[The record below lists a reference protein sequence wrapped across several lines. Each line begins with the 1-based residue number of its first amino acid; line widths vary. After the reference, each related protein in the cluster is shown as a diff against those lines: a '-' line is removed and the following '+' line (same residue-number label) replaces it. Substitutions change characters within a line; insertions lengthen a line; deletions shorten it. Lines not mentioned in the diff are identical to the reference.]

1 MASYDL
7 LIIGAGPAAWSC
19 AMTARQ
25 RGLTTAVACAQ
36 SATSWLQRAERI
48 DNYPGL
54 PQISG
59 KELLSRFR
67 AQAADMG
74 VVIIEQLARQI
85 MPSGDIYMTLV
96 GNDIIESRAIVL
108 AMGAARPKLLPGEE
122 DLLGRGVSWCG
133 TCDGM
138 FYRGKRV
145 AVIAQGPE
153 AVSEANFL
161 AGLCSEVVYFGAKED
176 ALDDRITV
184 CGQKPEA
191 ILGESTATGL
201 KAGGEDFPFDG
212 VFIFRETAALST
224 LLPGLEMDGAF
235 IRVDRRMKT
244 NLPGVFAAGD
254 TRTKDLRQ
262 LVTAAA
268 DGAAAASR
276 AGQYLGLR

>member
-138 FYRGKRV
+138 FYRGKKV
-145 AVIAQGPE
+145 AVLSAWTGGIEE
-153 AVSEANFL
+153 AEFL
-161 AGLCSEVVYFGAKED
+161 AGLS
-176 ALDDRITV
+176 
-184 CGQKPEA
+184 
-191 ILGESTATGL
+191 
-201 KAGGEDFPFDG
+201 
-212 VFIFRETAALST
+212 ALSDAQT
-224 LLPGLEMDGAF
+224 
-235 IRVDRRMKT
+235 RRDM
-244 NLPGVFAAGD
+244 
-254 TRTKDLRQ
+254 
-262 LVTAAA
+262 
-268 DGAAAASR
+268 GAAAQSAAYARFSAESFTRKVLQVYQDCLPRSKEAS
-276 AGQYLGLR
+276 AA

>member
-36 SATSWLQRAERI
+36 STTSWLQRAERI

-85 MPSGDIYMTLV
+85 MPNSDGYMTLV

-138 FYRGKRV
+138 FYRGKKV
-145 AVIAQGPE
+145 AVLSAWAGGVEE
-153 AVSEANFL
+153 AEFL
-161 AGLCSEVVYFGAKED
+161 AGL
-176 ALDDRITV
+176 
-184 CGQKPEA
+184 
-191 ILGESTATGL
+191 
-201 KAGGEDFPFDG
+201 
-212 VFIFRETAALST
+212 
-224 LLPGLEMDGAF
+224 
-235 IRVDRRMKT
+235 
-244 NLPGVFAAGD
+244 
-254 TRTKDLRQ
+254 
-262 LVTAAA
+262 
-268 DGAAAASR
+268 AS
-276 AGQYLGLR
+276 

>member
-19 AMTARQ
+19 AITARQ

-67 AQAADMG
+67 SQAADMG

-122 DLLGRGVSWCG
+122 ELLGRGVSWCG

-138 FYRGKRV
+138 FYRGKKV
-145 AVIAQGPE
+145 AVLSAWTGGVEE
-153 AVSEANFL
+153 AEF
-161 AGLCSEVVYFGAKED
+161 
-176 ALDDRITV
+176 
-184 CGQKPEA
+184 
-191 ILGESTATGL
+191 
-201 KAGGEDFPFDG
+201 
-212 VFIFRETAALST
+212 LST
-224 LLPGLEMDGAF
+224 LASE
-235 IRVDRRMKT
+235 VDYYLLAQHACARASRSPSGTKKISWCSRRMRANT
-244 NLPGVFAAGD
+244 ATTASSSSALPYRR
-254 TRTKDLRQ
+254 TRCCR
-262 LVTAAA
+262 
-268 DGAAAASR
+268 G
-276 AGQYLGLR
+276 

>member
-36 SATSWLQRAERI
+36 STTSWLQRAERI

-85 MPSGDIYMTLV
+85 MPNSDGYMTLV

-138 FYRGKRV
+138 FYRGKKV
-145 AVIAQGPE
+145 AVLSAWAGGVEE
-153 AVSEANFL
+153 AEFL
-161 AGLCSEVVYFGAKED
+161 AGLASEVDYYLLAPVRGQAAVHPARRKSAGAGD
-176 ALDDRITV
+176 GCGRIPLRRHLHLPP
-184 CGQKPEA
+184 CR
-191 ILGESTATGL
+191 I
-201 KAGGEDFPFDG
+201 AGH
-212 VFIFRETAALST
+212 A
-224 LLPGLEMDGAF
+224 
-235 IRVDRRMKT
+235 
-244 NLPGVFAAGD
+244 AAGAEN
-254 TRTKDLRQ
+254 RRR
-262 LVTAAA
+262 VHP
-268 DGAAAASR
+268 R
-276 AGQYLGLR
+276 

>member
-1 MASYDL
+1 MASFDL

-85 MPSGDIYMTLV
+85 MPNSDGYMTLV

-122 DLLGRGVSWCG
+122 ELLGRGVSWCG

-138 FYRGKRV
+138 FYRGKK
-145 AVIAQGPE
+145 VI
-153 AVSEANFL
+153 
-161 AGLCSEVVYFGAKED
+161 
-176 ALDDRITV
+176 
-184 CGQKPEA
+184 
-191 ILGESTATGL
+191 
-201 KAGGEDFPFDG
+201 
-212 VFIFRETAALST
+212 ET
-224 LLPGLEMDGAF
+224 
-235 IRVDRRMKT
+235 K
-244 NLPGVFAAGD
+244 
-254 TRTKDLRQ
+254 KDEE
-262 LVTAAA
+262 
-268 DGAAAASR
+268 
-276 AGQYLGLR
+276 

>member
-138 FYRGKRV
+138 FYRALNQLRYKQLQINSPVKRV
-145 AVIAQGPE
+145 E
-153 AVSEANFL
+153 NRTENHTR
-161 AGLCSEVVYFGAKED
+161 K
-176 ALDDRITV
+176 
-184 CGQKPEA
+184 QKYG
-191 ILGESTATGL
+191 I
-201 KAGGEDFPFDG
+201 GG
-212 VFIFRETAALST
+212 
-224 LLPGLEMDGAF
+224 
-235 IRVDRRMKT
+235 RV
-244 NLPGVFAAGD
+244 
-254 TRTKDLRQ
+254 Q
-262 LVTAAA
+262 
-268 DGAAAASR
+268 
-276 AGQYLGLR
+276 QY

>member
-74 VVIIEQLARQI
+74 VIIIEQLARQI

-96 GNDIIESRAIVL
+96 GNDISI
-108 AMGAARPKLLPGEE
+108 
-122 DLLGRGVSWCG
+122 
-133 TCDGM
+133 
-138 FYRGKRV
+138 
-145 AVIAQGPE
+145 QPE
-153 AVSEANFL
+153 AYLPQGTVAT
-161 AGLCSEVVYFGAKED
+161 ED
-176 ALDDRITV
+176 A
-184 CGQKPEA
+184 CGGRCYDK
-191 ILGESTATGL
+191 
-201 KAGGEDFPFDG
+201 
-212 VFIFRETAALST
+212 
-224 LLPGLEMDGAF
+224 
-235 IRVDRRMKT
+235 
-244 NLPGVFAAGD
+244 
-254 TRTKDLRQ
+254 
-262 LVTAAA
+262 
-268 DGAAAASR
+268 
-276 AGQYLGLR
+276 

>member
-122 DLLGRGVSWCG
+122 ELLGRGVSWCG

-138 FYRGKRV
+138 FYRGKKWRCCRHGR
-145 AVIAQGPE
+145 AAWKKR
-153 AVSEANFL
+153 NF
-161 AGLCSEVVYFGAKED
+161 SPD
-176 ALDDRITV
+176 WHPRWITT
-184 CGQKPEA
+184 CWR
-191 ILGESTATGL
+191 STRSR
-201 KAGGEDFPFDG
+201 K
-212 VFIFRETAALST
+212 IRHTACA
-224 LLPGLEMDGAF
+224 
-235 IRVDRRMKT
+235 R
-244 NLPGVFAAGD
+244 
-254 TRTKDLRQ
+254 
-262 LVTAAA
+262 
-268 DGAAAASR
+268 ASR
-276 AGQYLGLR
+276 SPSGTKKISWCW

>member
-25 RGLTTAVACAQ
+25 RGLTTVVACAQ

-85 MPSGDIYMTLV
+85 MPNSDIYMTLV

-122 DLLGRGVSWCG
+122 ELLGRGVSWCG

-254 TRTKDLRQ
+254 CTGQPLQVAKA
-262 LVTAAA
+262 VGEGCVAAIS
-268 DGAAAASR
+268 AATT
-276 AGQYLGLR
+276 

>member
-122 DLLGRGVSWCG
+122 ELLGRGVSWCG

-138 FYRGKRV
+138 FYRGKKV
-145 AVIAQGPE
+145 AVLSAWTGGIEE
-153 AVSEANFL
+153 AEFL
-161 AGLCSEVVYFGAKED
+161 AGLS
-176 ALDDRITV
+176 
-184 CGQKPEA
+184 
-191 ILGESTATGL
+191 
-201 KAGGEDFPFDG
+201 
-212 VFIFRETAALST
+212 ALSDAQT
-224 LLPGLEMDGAF
+224 
-235 IRVDRRMKT
+235 RRDM
-244 NLPGVFAAGD
+244 
-254 TRTKDLRQ
+254 
-262 LVTAAA
+262 
-268 DGAAAASR
+268 GAAAQSAAYARFSAESFTRKVLQVYQDCLPRSKEAS
-276 AGQYLGLR
+276 AA

>member
-122 DLLGRGVSWCG
+122 ELLGRGVSWCG

-138 FYRGKRV
+138 FYRGKKV
-145 AVIAQGPE
+145 AVLSAWTGGIEE
-153 AVSEANFL
+153 AEFL
-161 AGLCSEVVYFGAKED
+161 AGLASEVDYRRTACARASRSPSGTKQISWCSRRTRAN
-176 ALDDRITV
+176 
-184 CGQKPEA
+184 
-191 ILGESTATGL
+191 TAT
-201 KAGGEDFPFDG
+201 
-212 VFIFRETAALST
+212 TASSSSAL
-224 LLPGLEMDGAF
+224 PY
-235 IRVDRRMKT
+235 RR
-244 NLPGVFAAGD
+244 
-254 TRTKDLRQ
+254 TRCCR
-262 LVTAAA
+262 
-268 DGAAAASR
+268 G
-276 AGQYLGLR
+276 

>member
-96 GNDIIESRAIVL
+96 GNDIIESRANTLVRSDSL
-108 AMGAARPKLLPGEE
+108 
-122 DLLGRGVSWCG
+122 
-133 TCDGM
+133 T
-138 FYRGKRV
+138 
-145 AVIAQGPE
+145 
-153 AVSEANFL
+153 FL
-161 AGLCSEVVYFGAKED
+161 H
-176 ALDDRITV
+176 
-184 CGQKPEA
+184 
-191 ILGESTATGL
+191 
-201 KAGGEDFPFDG
+201 
-212 VFIFRETAALST
+212 ET
-224 LLPGLEMDGAF
+224 
-235 IRVDRRMKT
+235 R
-244 NLPGVFAAGD
+244 
-254 TRTKDLRQ
+254 
-262 LVTAAA
+262 
-268 DGAAAASR
+268 
-276 AGQYLGLR
+276 

>member
-85 MPSGDIYMTLV
+85 RRHPPVNGDERAFGFQPRQQRVRRYGRAEDEDAVVAVFARVRLEHQLICFVPDGLRLALAQAVRRIFRLRVLRQQVVIHLGCQSGEKFRFFD
-96 GNDIIESRAIVL
+96 
-108 AMGAARPKLLPGEE
+108 AARP
-122 DLLGRGVSWCG
+122 C
-133 TCDGM
+133 
-138 FYRGKRV
+138 
-145 AVIAQGPE
+145 
-153 AVSEANFL
+153 
-161 AGLCSEVVYFGAKED
+161 
-176 ALDDRITV
+176 
-184 CGQKPEA
+184 
-191 ILGESTATGL
+191 
-201 KAGGEDFPFDG
+201 
-212 VFIFRETAALST
+212 
-224 LLPGLEMDGAF
+224 
-235 IRVDRRMKT
+235 
-244 NLPGVFAAGD
+244 
-254 TRTKDLRQ
+254 
-262 LVTAAA
+262 
-268 DGAAAASR
+268 
-276 AGQYLGLR
+276 

>member
-25 RGLTTAVACAQ
+25 RGLTTVVACAQ

-122 DLLGRGVSWCG
+122 ELLGRGVSWCG

-138 FYRGKRV
+138 FYRRKKV
-145 AVIAQGPE
+145 AELSAWTGGIEE
-153 AVSEANFL
+153 AE
-161 AGLCSEVVYFGAKED
+161 
-176 ALDDRITV
+176 
-184 CGQKPEA
+184 
-191 ILGESTATGL
+191 
-201 KAGGEDFPFDG
+201 
-212 VFIFRETAALST
+212 
-224 LLPGLEMDGAF
+224 
-235 IRVDRRMKT
+235 
-244 NLPGVFAAGD
+244 
-254 TRTKDLRQ
+254 
-262 LVTAAA
+262 
-268 DGAAAASR
+268 
-276 AGQYLGLR
+276 

>member
-122 DLLGRGVSWCG
+122 ELLGRGVSWCG

-254 TRTKDLRQ
+254 CTGQPLQVAKA
-262 LVTAAA
+262 VGEGCVAAIS
-268 DGAAAASR
+268 AATT
-276 AGQYLGLR
+276 

>member
-74 VVIIEQLARQI
+74 VIIIEQLARQI

-138 FYRGKRV
+138 FYRGKKV
-145 AVIAQGPE
+145 AVLSAWTGGIEE
-153 AVSEANFL
+153 AEFL
-161 AGLCSEVVYFGAKED
+161 AGLASEVDYYLLAQHAQPENPPYRLCEGKPQAIRREENQLVLKTD
-176 ALDDRITV
+176 A
-184 CGQKPEA
+184 
-191 ILGESTATGL
+191 GEYRY
-201 KAGGEDFPFDG
+201 DG
-212 VFIFRETAALST
+212 IFIFRPAVSPLS
-224 LLPGLEMDGAF
+224 L
-235 IRVDRRMKT
+235 IHI
-244 NLPGVFAAGD
+244 
-254 TRTKDLRQ
+254 
-262 LVTAAA
+262 
-268 DGAAAASR
+268 
-276 AGQYLGLR
+276 

>member
-74 VVIIEQLARQI
+74 VVTIEQLARQI

-122 DLLGRGVSWCG
+122 ELLGRGVSWCG

-254 TRTKDLRQ
+254 CTGQPLQVAKA
-262 LVTAAA
+262 VGEGCVAAIS
-268 DGAAAASR
+268 AATT
-276 AGQYLGLR
+276 

>member
-96 GNDIIESRAIVL
+96 GRRRRSASGAIRRRRSRSCWRCRTCGRRSGAIW
-108 AMGAARPKLLPGEE
+108 RI
-122 DLLGRGVSWCG
+122 R
-133 TCDGM
+133 T
-138 FYRGKRV
+138 
-145 AVIAQGPE
+145 
-153 AVSEANFL
+153 
-161 AGLCSEVVYFGAKED
+161 AKQP
-176 ALDDRITV
+176 
-184 CGQKPEA
+184 CPP
-191 ILGESTATGL
+191 S
-201 KAGGEDFPFDG
+201 
-212 VFIFRETAALST
+212 
-224 LLPGLEMDGAF
+224 
-235 IRVDRRMKT
+235 
-244 NLPGVFAAGD
+244 
-254 TRTKDLRQ
+254 
-262 LVTAAA
+262 
-268 DGAAAASR
+268 
-276 AGQYLGLR
+276 

>member
-122 DLLGRGVSWCG
+122 ELLGRGVSWCG

-138 FYRGKRV
+138 FYRGKKPP
-145 AVIAQGPE
+145 AGPGS
-153 AVSEANFL
+153 APRP
-161 AGLCSEVVYFGAKED
+161 C
-176 ALDDRITV
+176 
-184 CGQKPEA
+184 
-191 ILGESTATGL
+191 
-201 KAGGEDFPFDG
+201 
-212 VFIFRETAALST
+212 AA
-224 LLPGLEMDGAF
+224 
-235 IRVDRRMKT
+235 R
-244 NLPGVFAAGD
+244 AAGKSAVPPVRGQAAVHPARSKSAGAGD
-254 TRTKDLRQ
+254 GCGRIPLRRH
-262 LVTAAA
+262 LHLPSCRIAGHAAA
-268 DGAAAASR
+268 GAENR
-276 AGQYLGLR
+276 RRVHPR